1 MTNYHW
7 TGASSTASTTA
18 GNWNPSGV
26 PGASDVVIFDNQAT
40 QKCVWSHT
48 ATGASATV
56 SEIIIESN
64 FSHQLELNA
73 IPSVKGMFLNGAITH
88 GTASQVN
95 FVSGPIASSGYKTY
109 NKKFIL
115 IGDSASYPNGRSNL
129 TFDLNGPNVCRFDDG
144 QHPNV
149 RLVTGD
155 YSPQHS
161 TPTGTSGVTDFHT
174 FSIGSTTSTFQP
186 DLSITADDKTKHFK
200 MSSGTTSQ
208 FACSI
213 ATVNWGASTVE
224 FTGVSSGTFNLPVT
238 HTTAYNSG
246 NFDCFYRKIVLSAN
260 TAGHRIDMEDNRY
273 VSLEEFEIGDGL
285 LFVGPRGLDKQ
296 GSDIR
301 TVLPPKVRGSWSF
314 SSISDGIYR
323 SPREGSGPMPRVRG
337 NFHITGKLD
346 VDGLI
351 DPTGLELTPQGSNPG
366 GVAANTLWLNSG
378 DSNKLYQGSSAV
390 GGSGGG
396 GSGTVTSIATTAP
409 ITGGT
414 ITNTGTIGIS
424 AATTSAAGSM
434 SSADKTKLDGIA
446 TGATAYTDADA
457 VNAVESVTG
466 TLALTGDVTIAA
478 GKDLT
483 VDTSTLHVDAANNRV
498 GVGTASPS
506 TNLHVESSGTTIGLV
521 KSSGGH
527 ANIRIDRASN
537 SYDAALLFYTGG
549 TLGWRIQESGT
560 GNDLYIIDQDGSPDT
575 ARMRFHDAGK
585 V

>member
-1 MTNYHW
+1 
-7 TGASSTASTTA
+7 
-18 GNWNPSGV
+18 
-26 PGASDVVIFDNQAT
+26 
-40 QKCVWSHT
+40 
-48 ATGASATV
+48 
-56 SEIIIESN
+56 
-64 FSHQLELNA
+64 
-73 IPSVKGMFLNGAITH
+73 
-88 GTASQVN
+88 
-95 FVSGPIASSGYKTY
+95 
-109 NKKFIL
+109 
-115 IGDSASYPNGRSNL
+115 
-129 TFDLNGPNVCRFDDG
+129 
-144 QHPNV
+144 
-149 RLVTGD
+149 
-155 YSPQHS
+155 
-161 TPTGTSGVTDFHT
+161 
-174 FSIGSTTSTFQP
+174 
-186 DLSITADDKTKHFK
+186 
-200 MSSGTTSQ
+200 
-208 FACSI
+208 
-213 ATVNWGASTVE
+213 
-224 FTGVSSGTFNLPVT
+224 
-238 HTTAYNSG
+238 
-246 NFDCFYRKIVLSAN
+246 
-260 TAGHRIDMEDNRY
+260 
-273 VSLEEFEIGDGL
+273 
-285 LFVGPRGLDKQ
+285 
-296 GSDIR
+296 
-301 TVLPPKVRGSWSF
+301 
-314 SSISDGIYR
+314 
-323 SPREGSGPMPRVRG
+323 MPRVRG

-585 V
+585 VEVSQSFQQGSVTSAVLVADANGVLTAASNLQDLTYLQSGQAQTDAFTPTTSAPFWASPPTTIQEAIDRLAAYTVQEISALGGAPVIP